1 FLNDTAPNAYEKV
14 VDRLM
19 ASPHYGERMALPWLD
34 AARYADS
41 NGFQQDGDTY
51 QYVWR
56 DWVVN
61 ALNANMPFDQ
71 FAIEQLAGD
80 LLPGATDVQRVAT
93 GFNRNHLLNG
103 EGGAIPEEQRNVNLF
118 DRVNTTATTFLGV
131 SLACAQC
138 HDHKYDPFTQK
149 DYYSFMAL
157 YNNVPETGVPP
168 GGGQYRIAEPT
179 VTYGTAVENEKISR
193 LEAQQKSLQSSIDVS
208 LRKAIRTEAT
218 SLVPSLETPLTAIK
232 PSAWQKSQVSTG
244 STFQQAFD
252 RPYPTGLT
260 FSPLNID
267 VDGKQSVDLPDI
279 SNKDNASIYLM
290 RTFTVDRAIAA
301 EFRFGSDDGIR
312 VWLDDDQK
320 ISNAA
325 QRAALLGQDSFT
337 AILTPGVHRL
347 MVQVVNGAGVGGFA
361 FELRKP
367 GITPDQ
373 KAILQKAAAGV
384 DVSDTDIRA
393 VQAAVLPMLQA
404 NDFSNL
410 RNQVAAIGKELAL
423 LRAALPKVMVMS
435 DAQPRQTRVLDRGEY
450 LQPRD
455 LVAPAIP
462 AVFGAAPIKNRL
474 DFAKWLVR
482 TDNPLT
488 ARVQINRYWQL
499 FFGTGLSK
507 TSENFGTLGEAPSHP
522 ELLDWLATEFSWDW
536 DVKRIYK
543 LIVMSHTYRQKS
555 DVLPIHLKKDPSNR
569 FYSRQSR
576 LRVQSLLLR
585 DIALATSGLMNQTI
599 GGKPVYPYQ
608 PAGIWDGLSITK
620 ERDFS
625 YPQSTGSDLYRRS
638 IYTFWRRTAG
648 PGNMFDSASRQQCTV
663 NASRTS
669 TPLHALTMLN
679 DITWIEASRVLAT
692 NALDWNGT
700 LETSIDDMG
709 LTILARPLSSK
720 ERKTM
725 QKLLG
730 TAMKYYAGHSPDVD
744 AILSSGYAPAP
755 KRNRTQIAALTQ
767 VALAML
773 NLDEAITRE

>member
-1 FLNDTAPNAYEKV
+1 
-14 VDRLM
+14 
-19 ASPHYGERMALPWLD
+19 
-34 AARYADS
+34 
-41 NGFQQDGDTY
+41 
-51 QYVWR
+51 
-56 DWVVN
+56 
-61 ALNANMPFDQ
+61 
-71 FAIEQLAGD
+71 
-80 LLPGATDVQRVAT
+80 
-93 GFNRNHLLNG
+93 LLNG

-118 DRVNTTATTFLGV
+118 DRVNTTATTFLGI

-193 LEAQQKSLQSSIDVS
+193 LEAQQKSLQSNLDAS
-208 LRKAIRTEAT
+208 LHKVIRTEAT

-232 PSAWQKSQVSTG
+232 PSAWQKSSVSTG
-244 STFQQAFD
+244 STFKQAFD

-290 RTFTVDRAIAA
+290 RTFTVERAIAA

-347 MVQVVNGAGVGGFA
+347 VVQVVNGAGVGGFA

-373 KAILQKAAAGV
+373 KAILQKAASGA
-384 DVSDTDIRA
+384 DVSDTDIRT

-404 NDFSNL
+404 SDLSNL
-410 RNQVAAIGKELAL
+410 RNQVSTIGKELAS

-455 LVAPAIP
+455 VVPSAIP

-507 TSENFGTLGEAPSHP
+507 TSENFGTLGETPSHP
-522 ELLDWLATEFSWDW
+522 ELLDWLSTEFSWDW

-569 FYSRQSR
+569 MYARQSR
-576 LRVQSLLLR
+576 LRVPSLLLR
-585 DIALATSGLMNQTI
+585 DIALSTSGLMNQTI

-648 PGNMFDSASRQQCTV
+648 PGNMFDAASRQQCTV

-700 LETSIDDMG
+700 VETSIDDMG

-725 QKLLG
+725 QQLSG